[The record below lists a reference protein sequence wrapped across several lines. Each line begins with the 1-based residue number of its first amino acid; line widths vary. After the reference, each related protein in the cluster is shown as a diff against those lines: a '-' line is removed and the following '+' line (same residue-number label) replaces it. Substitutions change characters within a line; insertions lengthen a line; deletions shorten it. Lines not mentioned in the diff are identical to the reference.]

1 MQFKYKK
8 KKLYT
13 NLIIGI
19 LWVVIGV
26 ASLLFNEDSNWTDY
40 GFFSFGLVYIGFFL
54 FNYKFQYITVKNGI
68 IQENGLFGKKVEIA
82 KITSFRKLAG
92 DYVLIAG
99 KNQLRI
105 NTELIDADSLVELK
119 KYISSLGTLKEQ

>member
-1 MQFKYKK
+1 MKFNYKK

-54 FNYKFQYITVKNGI
+54 FNCKFQYITVKNGI
-68 IQENGLFGKKVEIA
+68 IQENGLFGKKLQIE
-82 KITSFRKLAG
+82 KITSFKKFH
-92 DYVLIAG
+92 I
-99 KNQLRI
+99 KS
-105 NTELIDADSLVELK
+105 ELIDP
-119 KYISSLGTLKEQ
+119 SSLEELQEFINGLKLNK

>member
-1 MQFKYKK
+1 MKFNYKK

-54 FNYKFQYITVKNGI
+54 FNCKFQYITVKNGI
-68 IQENGLFGKKVEIA
+68 IQENGLFGKKLQIE
-82 KITSFRKLAG
+82 KITSFKKFAG
-92 DYVLIAG
+92 DYILKAG
-99 KNQLRI
+99 NKELHI
-105 NTELIDADSLVELK
+105 KSELIDP
-119 KYISSLGTLKEQ
+119 SSLEELQEFINGLKLNK